1 MLTPEWRKSSYSNG
15 QSSCVEVKGVWR
27 KSSYSNNSSN
37 CVEVKGIWR
46 MSTHSNGQANCVE
59 VNLAPDAV
67 AIRDSKNPIG
77 AVLSV
82 TPAAWSGFTTTI
94 KQGNLGL

>member
-15 QSSCVEVKGVWR
+15 QAS
-27 KSSYSNNSSN
+27 

-46 MSTHSNGQANCVE
+46 KSSYSNASSNCVE
-59 VNLAPDAV
+59 VALGQPDAV
-67 AIRDSKNPIG
+67 AVRDSKNPTG

-82 TPAAWSGFTTTI
+82 TRSTWSAFVTDI
-94 KQGNLGL
+94 KHGQFDLSS